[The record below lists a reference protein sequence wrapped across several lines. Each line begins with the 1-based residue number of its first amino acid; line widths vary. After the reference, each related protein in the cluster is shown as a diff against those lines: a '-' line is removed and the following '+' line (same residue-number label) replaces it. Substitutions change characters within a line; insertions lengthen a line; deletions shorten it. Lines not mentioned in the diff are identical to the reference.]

1 MFDDN
6 MNILIVDD
14 TQSIRRIV
22 KNVLKE
28 MGLKNFDEAENGEDA
43 YGILEQGGFQ
53 FAIVDWNMPVLTGIE
68 LVRKI
73 KANDAL
79 KDVKIL
85 MLTAEAEKERVIEAI
100 QAGVDNYLIKPFSPE
115 ALEDKV
121 NKIFRTS

>member
-1 MFDDN
+1 MLDDN

-28 MGLKNFDEAENGEDA
+28 IGFKNFEEAENGEDA
-43 YGILEQGGFQ
+43 YGKLQGGGFQ
-53 FAIVDWNMPVLTGIE
+53 FASVDWNMPVLTGIE

-79 KDVKIL
+79 QDVKIL

-100 QAGVDNYLIKPFSPE
+100 QAGVDNYLIKPFTPE
-115 ALEDKV
+115 SLEDKV
-121 NKIFRTS
+121 NKIFRD

>member
-1 MFDDN
+1 MLDDN

-28 MGLKNFDEAENGEDA
+28 LGFKNFEESENGEDA
-43 YGILEQGGFQ
+43 YDKLQGGGFA

-73 KANDAL
+73 KANDDL

-100 QAGVDNYLIKPFSPE
+100 QAGVDNYLIKPFTPE
-115 ALEDKV
+115 SLEDKV
-121 NKIFRTS
+121 NKIFRN